1 MSSENTHI
9 AVIGGGCAGL
19 SAAARLSE
27 LGYPVS
33 IFEASSQFGGRA
45 RMVMVENNREMTM
58 LDNGQHILLGAYRET
73 LALLKKM
80 GVDEEKAFLRMPLH
94 LHMVSTLVDQP
105 FKLYPNKRFSP
116 ALDLLIAVFQA
127 EGLQFC
133 DKLNIARL
141 LIAIR
146 KINFQLKK
154 DVPLNVFLDYY
165 DQTARAIKALW
176 VPLCLAA
183 LNTSPKNASA
193 QIFLNVLRDS
203 FTGGKGSSDFLLP
216 KLDLSQIISNPLS
229 QYIYAMGGKLNLNH
243 RVRGIE
249 VELDIEGNEHFKIET
264 KHGFQYFS
272 HVVMAVSPAR
282 LDKLVAKLPRLSP
295 TITQL
300 KSLTYQPIYTV
311 YIQYPKETTLPD
323 IMTGFIDSITQW
335 AFDRGELC
343 QQKGLISVIISA
355 EGTHQLMEQDAL
367 ALRVISELKQAFPHL
382 PKPLWYKVIAEK
394 RATFTCAPN
403 LKRPGN
409 KTLQP
414 RFYLAGDYT
423 YADYPATIE
432 GAIRSG
438 IRCAD
443 LIDEFENL
451 ELTLEDEF

>member
-1 MSSENTHI
+1 MDTHI

-58 LDNGQHILLGAYRET
+58 LDNGQHILLGAYHET
-73 LALLKKM
+73 LSLLKKV
-80 GVDEEKAFLRMPLH
+80 GVDEQKAFLRVPLH
-94 LHMVSTLVDQP
+94 LHMISTLVNQT

-116 ALDLLIAVFQA
+116 ALDLLIAVFKA
-127 EGLQFC
+127 EGLNFC
-133 DKLNIARL
+133 DKLNIVRL
-141 LIAIR
+141 LIEIKR
-146 KINFQLKK
+146 IGFKLKK
-154 DVPLNVFLDYY
+154 DVPLNVFLEYY
-165 DQTARAIKALW
+165 NQTARSIKALW

-203 FTGGKGSSDFLLP
+203 FTGGEGSSDFLLP

-229 QYIYAMGGKLNLNH
+229 QYIYGKGGKLNLSH
-243 RVRGIE
+243 RVRSIE
-249 VELDIEGNEHFKIET
+249 VELDIDGSERFKIET
-264 KHGFQYFS
+264 KHGFEYFS
-272 HVVMAVSPAR
+272 HVVMAVSPTR
-282 LDKLVAKLPRLSP
+282 LDKLVAKLPRLA
-295 TITQL
+295 TTVKQL
-300 KSLTYQPIYTV
+300 NAMSYQPIYTV
-311 YIQYPKETTLPD
+311 YIQYPKDTVLPD
-323 IMTGFIDSITQW
+323 LMTGFIDSITQW
-335 AFDRGELC
+335 AFDRGKLC
-343 QQKGLISVIISA
+343 KQHGLMSVIISA
-355 EGTHQLMEQDAL
+355 EGTHQLMEQDNL
-367 ALRVISELKQAFPHL
+367 ALRVISELKQAFTDL

-403 LKRPGN
+403 LKRPEN

-438 IRCAD
+438 LKCAD

-451 ELTLEDEF
+451 DLTLEDDF